1 MRSLRGGCKRKAFA
15 NESAPPRPR
24 GQDAVMSM
32 IPRAALKQRDA
43 CTRRLRQVRYRAM
56 GKDIVHFKC
65 HHCNHCCTEVVCLP
79 TPWDVIR
86 IVKHTG
92 ANPYEFLEFL
102 SPEEIS
108 EVAKS
113 DPTWLEC
120 DDGRY
125 IMALRRDESGCH
137 FLDKKTRYC
146 GIYEAR
152 PILCRLYPFKLQET
166 RDGKFRGFV
175 LHKDVGCP
183 RHQDGQVATQPL
195 YELYLEDSKHQ
206 EDYDDLVRVFN
217 RKKYAG
223 KRPEDFIELF
233 VKVAKPVETVRV
245 RDEMPAS
252 LGQVMGVLE
261 A

>member
-1 MRSLRGGCKRKAFA
+1 
-15 NESAPPRPR
+15 
-24 GQDAVMSM
+24 
-32 IPRAALKQRDA
+32 
-43 CTRRLRQVRYRAM
+43 M
-56 GKDIVHFKC
+56 GKDIVQFKC

-102 SPEEIS
+102 APDEIS

-120 DDGRY
+120 EDGRY
-125 IMALRRDESGCH
+125 IMALRRDKKGCH
-137 FLDKKTRYC
+137 FLDKKTRFC

-166 RDGKFRGFV
+166 RDGQFRGFV

-183 RHQDGQVATQPL
+183 RHQDGEVPAKPL
-195 YELYLEDSKHQ
+195 YDLYLEDSKHQ
-206 EDYDDLVRVFN
+206 EDYDDLVQVFN
-217 RKKYAG
+217 
-223 KRPEDFIELF
+223 
-233 VKVAKPVETVRV
+233 AKETR
-245 RDEMPAS
+245 RFH
-252 LGQVMGVLE
+252 
-261 A
+261 